1 MLILFEYNNLR
12 SKFIQNLEPFIIS
25 GQFRKELIP
34 KEILEQILNQY
45 EGTGD
50 SVHQL
55 KNLER
60 IVQQLDLK
68 KYDDLM
74 RARLEIIC
82 EKNCM
87 VSALLAL

>member
-1 MLILFEYNNLR
+1 M
-12 SKFIQNLEPFIIS
+12 
-25 GQFRKELIP
+25 IP
-34 KEILEQILNQY
+34 KVIIEQILNQY
-45 EGTGD
+45 ESSGD
-50 SVHQL
+50 SISQL

-87 VSALLAL
+87 VSALLALQSS